1 LSVSTSA
8 LEMIRVVKIQAR
20 AGYFGPSL
28 EISENVLE
36 AMSRVPRHEF
46 VSQNKKYAYRDQPV
60 PIECKQTMSQP
71 YIVAYMTHTLDIHPE
86 HKVLE
91 IGMGSGYGA
100 SVISE
105 ICSSVCSIERIP
117 TLYKRA
123 TETCKR
129 LGYNIKSKNDDGH
142 KGWVEEA
149 PFDRIMVTAVSKEI
163 PQQLVDQLKIGGKM
177 LIPHNPNITNPS
189 ANNVCDM
196 FLVTK
201 DETGWKKKNLR
212 QGCKF
217 VPFLKDFTID

>member
-1 LSVSTSA
+1 MAIDDFTVNEKGDIIACPKESCGS
-8 LEMIRVVKIQAR
+8 R
-20 AGYFGPSL
+20 AMRKDGFQYWAS
-28 EISENVLE
+28 
-36 AMSRVPRHEF
+36 
-46 VSQNKKYAYRDQPV
+46 KKRQRWYCYS
-60 PIECKQTMSQP
+60 CGKK
-71 YIVAYMTHTLDIHPE
+71 TLNPAI
-86 HKVLE
+86 
-91 IGMGSGYGA
+91 
-100 SVISE
+100 
-105 ICSSVCSIERIP
+105 
-117 TLYKRA
+117 
-123 TETCKR
+123 
-129 LGYNIKSKNDDGH
+129 
-142 KGWVEEA
+142 VEEA